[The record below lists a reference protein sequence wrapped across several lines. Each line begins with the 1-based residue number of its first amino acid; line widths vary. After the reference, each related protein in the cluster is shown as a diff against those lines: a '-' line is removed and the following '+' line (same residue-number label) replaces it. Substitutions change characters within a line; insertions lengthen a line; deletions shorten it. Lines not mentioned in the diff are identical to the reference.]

1 MKRTLSCFLMIV
13 SFVVTA
19 TFPAGVVRAV
29 DPIVVPEFSVST
41 GANPHLMAVNFT
53 ADPRAKYRV
62 LLHTDWSLNGF
73 IISTDY
79 TPGTDLTPIAN
90 VSETASCSQSMRD
103 LYDMYGNP
111 FAVRSYCIYLDRGLT
126 FRISLVV
133 VKKSDNSELPE
144 SPKSNP
150 IVFMKTPIISGV
162 QAGPQPE
169 ITVSTT
175 SISGATSYVVTVFRN
190 DVEFTSRSNIVPGSK
205 VVIPVEV
212 GHNYKLK
219 VKAIGGTSHNAI
231 YLNSLFTSDYDY
243 RIQREIYI
251 AERPN
256 PATNVQVNTNVDAE
270 LVVSWERSSSGSSI
284 DRYAV
289 YLSEDRIRWF
299 AAWETLEGTNHT
311 SLTVTGFVTSS
322 NSPKVPLTLGTK
334 YYASVHVHGS
344 APNNVIV
351 RTDSAE
357 AGAPLYPPASPE
369 NQSFTVSDGRIDAS
383 WVAPSFTGGEA
394 VGTYQIEVERGGVAV
409 ATKTYDGNT
418 TNGFIDGLTNGL
430 TYSIRVRASNSVAIS
445 ESSAPWE
452 SVIPVGI
459 PSTSLESVTNIS
471 RTSARV
477 IAGFRAQGN
486 VGTVELD
493 YIGGGISRVASFGST
508 ASSTFSDGILLSN
521 LLPGH
526 LYEVRVTAKVGAA
539 NYYSN
544 YSRITTTPD
553 PPTNI
558 SVSTTLNTATV
569 TWSDSVM
576 TATRTHSVWAEVD
589 GVEVGVGC
597 RNIRRSPLTCTISDL
612 APNTSYVIKVT
623 LHSVGGDYGNG
634 TSLPATTTAVTKKV
648 QTLSDGSS
656 KLPKMY
662 EGIPNIR
669 LANYFTSSSGLTV
682 GATSTTTNV
691 CIIDNEFLRAR
702 SPGICTLT
710 LTQSGNSIFGEAE
723 ALSVS
728 FVIANSQ
735 TIAFSLQSVTSK
747 TVTSSAFSIATYA
760 IATSG
765 LDVDFDSTTS
775 DVCTVADGTVTPVSA
790 GTCTIIASQPGS
802 DSFFGA
808 SSVTQSIVI
817 GRGTQQNIA
826 ISSAS
831 GPFNENLEL
840 SITGGNGAGVV
851 SFEVNASGNTARC
864 TATRTGV
871 IALEPGNCPVT
882 ATKAADANYTSK
894 SSPEQTIV
902 FVKASQTI
910 SFIPPADQTEG
921 AVVPVTASAS
931 SGAAVTITSATTPV
945 CTVSGSQVTLVSGGL
960 CTLTA
965 SQSGT
970 SSFEP
975 ATNVTQSFLSNS
987 KLIPATGSVNFDN
1000 TQSYF
1005 AGSTVQFT
1013 VRNDVVGGLQSEV
1026 PGTFTW
1032 MSDSPQS
1039 LRFDDPSSGLA
1050 TVLGRSSG
1058 TGMVQVFYLFRPSA
1072 PDSDTYK
1079 SAMGGRVIQVQL
1091 TPQNVD
1097 LTPQLV
1103 SYLNPAKLNA
1113 QNVVGSGEVSFSF
1126 SPTDENGNP
1135 AVTQNALC
1143 TITGTS
1149 VTRSEPGRCSVRITV
1164 TQDSTYATAARIRDF
1179 VFAKKSQRLWIENS
1193 QVLDGLTY
1201 ADRSDP
1207 VDLTELV
1214 KSSEGLTPTVTTSS
1228 DTCSVEDLELTVL
1241 SAGVCTLRLSE
1252 DGSSTISEAS
1262 YDYSFRIERAS
1273 QTPLAVVAA
1282 EGTLRT
1288 PLTLAVSGGDGNGA
1302 VSFATSD
1309 GSAQSCQISNGIL
1322 ISATSGTCLVS
1333 AVKEA
1338 DNSYAAATTTAT
1350 AITFARITHTA
1361 SFSLAS
1367 LTPLRMGNASV
1378 DLTQYGVLSSGRALL
1393 FRSASPE
1400 TCAVASSRVSAI
1412 SIGTCVVEASY
1423 LEDNE
1428 YEGVS
1433 AISSSFDVE
1442 AASIESPVNSSP
1454 TSNVTVPPSSNVIQA
1469 PDAQS
1474 NTGGGVALETKP
1486 TPVQPIKIRLAVNG
1500 SKTLVATWST
1510 GTEAS
1515 QSGLSFIA
1523 TLSPGNVV
1531 CRSTTTSC
1539 KFSSLKAS
1547 QSYFVSVVA
1556 TDGSA
1561 TSPTIRSSAVKPVIV
1576 LKVRKSVSL
1585 RSVIRPPSKGALRWS
1600 VGGGCSI
1607 ARNNLVAR
1615 KKSGTCTLTLKTAA
1629 VKGVPASTLRAK
1641 IQVKK

>member
-1 MKRTLSCFLMIV
+1 MKRMLSCFLVIA
-13 SFVVTA
+13 SFVVSA
-19 TFPAGVVRAV
+19 TFPAGVVQAV
-29 DPIVVPEFSVST
+29 DPITVPEFTVST

-62 LLHTDWSLNGF
+62 LLHTDWSLNGY

-90 VSETASCSQSMRD
+90 VSETASCSQSMSD

-111 FAVRSYCIYLDRGLT
+111 FAVRTYCIYLDRGLT

-150 IVFMKTPIISGV
+150 IVFMKTPIVSGV
-162 QAGPQPE
+162 QAGSQPE

-212 GHNYKLK
+212 GHSYKLK

-231 YLNSLFTSDYDY
+231 YLNSLFTSDHGF
-243 RIQREIYI
+243 RNQQEIYI
-251 AERPN
+251 AKRPD
-256 PATNVQVNTNVDAE
+256 PATNVQVNSNVDAE
-270 LVVSWERSSSGSSI
+270 LIVTWERSNSGSPI
-284 DRYAV
+284 DRYV
-289 YLSEDRIRWF
+289 VFLSEDRIRWF
-299 AAWETLEGTNHT
+299 AAWESLEGTNHT
-311 SLTVTGFVTSS
+311 SLTVTGFVTS
-322 NSPKVPLTLGTK
+322 NSLKGALTLGTK

-344 APNNVIV
+344 APNDVIV
-351 RTDSAE
+351 RTDSVE

-394 VGTYQIEVERGGVAV
+394 IGSYQIEVERGGVAV
-409 ATKTYDGNT
+409 ATKTYDGNA

-430 TYSIRVRASNSVAIS
+430 TYSIRVRASNSVAVS
-445 ESSAPWE
+445 DSSTQWE
-452 SVIPVGI
+452 SVVPVGI
-459 PSTSLESVTNIS
+459 PSTSLQSVTNVS

-477 IAGFRAQGN
+477 IAGFSAQGN
-486 VGTVELD
+486 VGTVELS
-493 YIGGGISRVASFGST
+493 YIGGGLSRIASFGST
-508 ASSTFSDGILLSN
+508 ASSTFGDGILLSN

-526 LYEVRVTAKVGAA
+526 IYQIRVTAKVGVA
-539 NYYSN
+539 NYFSN
-544 YSRITTTPD
+544 YSRITTTPNA
-553 PPTNI
+553 PTNM

-569 TWSDSVM
+569 TWTDSDM
-576 TATRTHSVWAEVD
+576 TATRTHSVWAEAN
-589 GVEVGVGC
+589 GLEVGVGC
-597 RNIRRSPLTCTISDL
+597 RNIRRNPLTCTISDL
-612 APNTSYVIKVT
+612 APNTSYVFKVT

-634 TSLPATTTAVTKKV
+634 TSLPATTTAVTKKA
-648 QTLSDGSS
+648 QTLSDGSA

-662 EGIPNIR
+662 EGIPSIR

-682 GATSTTTNV
+682 GAASTTTNV
-691 CIIDNEFLRAR
+691 CIIDNEFLRAQ

-723 ALSVS
+723 SLSVS
-728 FVIANSQ
+728 FVIANTQ

-747 TVTSSAFSIATYA
+747 TVTSPAFSITAYA
-760 IATSG
+760 IATSE

-775 DVCTVADGTVTPVSA
+775 DVCTVTDGTVSPVSA
-790 GTCTIIASQPGS
+790 GTCTIIASQLGS
-802 DSFFGA
+802 DSFFA
-808 SSVTQSIVI
+808 APSATQSITI

-826 ISSAS
+826 IPSAS
-831 GPFNENLEL
+831 GPFNEALEL
-840 SITGGNGAGVV
+840 SITGGNGVGVV

-894 SSPEQTIV
+894 SSSEQTIV
-902 FVKASQTI
+902 FEKASQTI
-910 SFIPPADQTEG
+910 SFIQPADQTEG
-921 AVVPVTASAS
+921 AVVPVSATAS
-931 SGAAVTITSATTPV
+931 SGAAVTVTSATADV
-945 CTVSGSQVTLVSGGL
+945 CTVSGTQVTLVSGGL

-975 ATNVTQSFLSNS
+975 ATNVTQSFLSNN

-1000 TQSYF
+1000 TQTYF

-1013 VRNDVVGGLQSEV
+1013 VRNDVEGGLQSQV

-1039 LRFDDPSSGLA
+1039 LRFDNPSSGLA
-1050 TVLGRSSG
+1050 TVLGRNGG
-1058 TGMVQVFYLFRPSA
+1058 TGMVQVYYLFRPSA
-1072 PDSDTYK
+1072 PASDMYK

-1097 LTPQLV
+1097 LAPQLV
-1103 SYLNPAKLNA
+1103 SYLNPAKLDA
-1113 QNVVGSGEVSFSF
+1113 LNVVGSGEVSFSF
-1126 SPTDENGNP
+1126 SPIDEDGHP
-1135 AVTQNALC
+1135 ANTQNALC

-1149 VTRSEPGRCSVRITV
+1149 VTRSDPGRCSVRVTV
-1164 TQDSTYATAARIRDF
+1164 TQDSTYATATRIRDF

-1214 KSSEGLTPTVTTSS
+1214 KSSEELTPIVTTSS
-1228 DTCSVEDLELTVL
+1228 SSCSVEDMELTVL
-1241 SAGVCTLRLSE
+1241 SAGVCTLTLSE
-1252 DGSSTISEAS
+1252 NGSSTVSEAS
-1262 YDYSFRIERAS
+1262 YDYSFRIERAL

-1288 PLTLAVSGGDGNGA
+1288 PVTLAVSGGDGNGA
-1302 VSFATSD
+1302 VSFVASD
-1309 GSAQSCQISNGIL
+1309 GSAQSCQITNGVL
-1322 ISATSGTCLVS
+1322 TSATSGTCLVS
-1333 AVKEA
+1333 AVKAA
-1338 DNSYAAATTTAT
+1338 DNSYAEATTTAT
-1350 AITFARITHTA
+1350 AITFTRITHTA
-1361 SFSLAS
+1361 SFSLVS
-1367 LTPLRMGNASV
+1367 LALMRIGDASV
-1378 DLTQYGVLSSGRALL
+1378 DLAPYGVLSSGRNLL

-1400 TCAVASSRVSAI
+1400 TCTVSASRI
-1412 SIGTCVVEASY
+1412 SVIAIGTCVVEASY
-1423 LEDNE
+1423 QEDNE
-1428 YEGVS
+1428 YEGV
-1433 AISSSFDVE
+1433 AAVSSSFDVE
-1442 AASIESPVNSSP
+1442 AALDVEVALDVLQ
-1454 TSNVTVPPSSNVIQA
+1454 T

-1474 NTGGGVALETKP
+1474 NTGGGVAVETKT
-1486 TPVQPIKIRLAVNG
+1486 TPVQPTRVRLAVSG

-1510 GTEAS
+1510 VTDVS

-1523 TLSPGNVV
+1523 TLSPGNIV

-1539 KFSSLKAS
+1539 KFTSLKAS
-1547 QSYFVSVVA
+1547 QSYSVSVVA
-1556 TDGSA
+1556 TNGASTSSSMRSA
-1561 TSPTIRSSAVKPVIV
+1561 TVKPVIV
-1576 LKVRKSVSL
+1576 LKVRKSISL
-1585 RSVIRPPSKGALRWS
+1585 RSIIRPPSKGKLKWS

-1615 KKSGTCTLTLKTAA
+1615 KKLGTCTLTLKTAA